1 MSFGFQT
8 PLRVEEVGQAHGRTV
23 YRLLDR
29 LDYMSGSGVLYSCP
43 VNMLTDWES
52 LPRLPVISWLL
63 GGRPVHRAATLHDY
77 LYRKDSTPHVERE
90 EADALFL
97 EAMLSTGLS
106 RVFAM
111 PFYWGVRIGGAAS
124 YGVLSVTAE
133 LFHLVT
139 ARGKK

>member
-1 MSFGFQT
+1 MSYGFQNN
-8 PLRVEEVGQAHGRTV
+8 LKMEEIGQSHGRCV

-29 LDYMSGSGVLYSCP
+29 LDYANGAHTISVPAGFV
-43 VNMLTDWES
+43 TDLES
-52 LPRLPVISWLL
+52 LPRLPIVSWLM
-63 GGRPVHRAATLHDY
+63 GDRPVHRAAVLHDY
-77 LYRKDSTPHVERE
+77 LYRKDSTPHVDRS

-106 RVFAM
+106 RVFAL

-124 YGVLSVTAE
+124 FGVLSVTSE
-133 LFHLVT
+133 LFHIVT